1 MARISCITLSA
12 TYQGALEL
20 RSTSGHQMRLL
31 DALNTPQRL
40 QQPVSLGENSLF
52 FESGVRKTHRSGHVE
67 SFHALSLRV
76 GLLLAAYELAL
87 DAESEEQRAAAMK
100 GATLYEQRS
109 LATAQEPVTI
119 YLRNGWRVQG
129 HVTPSRQVL
138 HESRTGRHF
147 VPVLDV
153 TIDEPGA
160 QSARR
165 FPFLAVN
172 VVKIEGVG
180 E

>member
-1 MARISCITLSA
+1 MARICCVTLSA

-52 FESGVRKTHRSGHVE
+52 FESGVRKDHHSGRVE
-67 SFHALSLRV
+67 PFAALSLRV
-76 GLLLAAYELAL
+76 GLVLAAYELAL

-109 LATAQEPVTI
+109 LATAQELVTV

-129 HVTPSRQVL
+129 HVTPGRQVL
-138 HESRTGRHF
+138 HESRTGRPF

-153 TIDEPGA
+153 GITEPA
-160 QSARR
+160 SQTTKS

-172 VVKIEGVG
+172 AVQIEALG